1 MSIVKYERITE
12 PEELKSWAKE
22 HDAQPAF
29 RSLPGGGTQLTFNT
43 DGNRDGEP
51 VEWDAFL
58 AQFRAEDLALLVEP
72 DDSRSHYFKLVTDSD
87 KKPSKEI
94 GMSRSRELTK
104 QTQNSDFRAK

>member
-12 PEELKSWAKE
+12 PEELKSWAE
-22 HDAQPAF
+22 AHEAEPAF
-29 RSLPGGGTQLTFNT
+29 RSLQGGGTQLTFNT

-72 DDSRSHYFKLVTDSD
+72 DGSRSHYFKIVTDSD
-87 KKPSKEI
+87 EKPAKEI
-94 GMSRSRELTK
+94 GMTRSDELTK
-104 QTQNSDFRAK
+104 QAQNADFRAK